1 LPNFSLANALW
12 IGNVKDNLPKLTVV
26 KKILIAQYQCRIV
39 LIKLWYSNNII
50 TRQSALKGNV
60 VSFAQNPKLVVK
72 LINTLAITIDT
83 LSNVMAVHFV
93 GDKHPSSNIIKSY
106 KLLYVC
112 GFAVWLTWLQ
122 TNYMGYKYISIESD
136 WLNP

>member
-1 LPNFSLANALW
+1 
-12 IGNVKDNLPKLTVV
+12 
-26 KKILIAQYQCRIV
+26 
-39 LIKLWYSNNII
+39 
-50 TRQSALKGNV
+50 LKGNV

-136 WLNP
+136 